1 MSSEMTSTAVMPLR
15 TVEFTVDALGGVSPS
30 APQYAGVQ
38 AEHNAT
44 QIVFDVQTWQAVNPA
59 FLYRLELVDS
69 LGDYATTDLL
79 PVESGKVR
87 QLLPGAWTMHG
98 GNALL
103 RLTASQMT
111 EGAEEQVVYTASA
124 WVFFD
129 ARDTGSGDLEE
140 EARETVTVLLDET
153 QKAASQAQESA
164 QLAAQ
169 YVGKSAYD
177 VAVDNGF
184 VGTEPEWLASLKGD
198 TGPQG
203 PQGEQGIQGIKGETG
218 AKGDKGDQGIQG
230 EKGDKGD
237 KGEKGDTGATGAAG
251 PNVVGSST
259 STTMSGLLKGN
270 GSYIDSAV
278 SGVDYVD
285 PSALES
291 YLLKSG
297 GAVTG
302 NIYPSA
308 NNSYYLG
315 TSTNKFN
322 TVYANTGFFT
332 SMAINGYSPWTS
344 SSLPA
349 SSGTWT
355 PSGTGISSASG
366 RYYRIGNLVTVW
378 GKCTVTSSTSADSL
392 AISGLPYVCNSNTDS
407 VAGTIG
413 RTSNMVVYTSSNK
426 AANPDYYFPVVSA
439 GGSSVYFCVFFGGRS
454 YGNISFSVVDSGNVN
469 FSLTYFI

>member
-44 QIVFDVQTWQAVNPA
+44 QIVFDVQAWQTVNPA

-111 EGAEEQVVYTASA
+111 EGAEEQVAYTASA

-153 QKAASQAQESA
+153 QKAASRAQERA

-184 VGTEPEWLASLKGD
+184 AGTEPEWLASLKGE
-198 TGPQG
+198 QG

-237 KGEKGDTGATGAAG
+237 KGEKGDTGATGATGAAG
-251 PNVVGSST
+251 PNIVDSST
-259 STTMSGLLKGN
+259 GTTLSGLLIGT

-285 PSALES
+285 PAALES
-291 YLLKSG
+291 YLQKSG

-332 SMAINGYSPWTS
+332 SMAINGYTPWTS
-344 SSLPA
+344 SSLPV

-355 PSGTGISSASG
+355 PVFASTDTAPTGTLQYRYAK
-366 RYYRIGNLVTVW
+366 YYRIGNLCFITFHM
-378 GKCTVTSSTSADSL
+378 KETITSAGTGY
-392 AISGLPYVCNSNTDS
+392 ARISGLPYTSASSLDGQGLAIRECSGGITCNATDT
-407 VAGTIG
+407 VAFIPDNSTYINIQNQFGQ
-413 RTSNMVVYTSSNK
+413 TSSK
-426 AANPDYYFPVVSA
+426 WSTGDTWIGFTGFYW
-439 GGSSVYFCVFFGGRS
+439 
-454 YGNISFSVVDSGNVN
+454 IQ
-469 FSLTYFI
+469 

>member
-44 QIVFDVQTWQAVNPA
+44 QIVFDVQAWQAVNPV

-87 QLLPGAWTMHG
+87 QLLPSAWTMHG

-103 RLTASQMT
+103 RLTASQMA

-140 EARETVTVLLDET
+140 KARETVTVLLDET
-153 QKAASQAQESA
+153 QKAASRAQESA

-184 VGTEPEWLASLKGD
+184 AGTEPEWLASLKGE
-198 TGPQG
+198 QG

-230 EKGDKGD
+230 E
-237 KGEKGDTGATGAAG
+237 
-251 PNVVGSST
+251 
-259 STTMSGLLKGN
+259 
-270 GSYIDSAV
+270 
-278 SGVDYVD
+278 
-285 PSALES
+285 
-291 YLLKSG
+291 
-297 GAVTG
+297 
-302 NIYPSA
+302 
-308 NNSYYLG
+308 
-315 TSTNKFN
+315 
-322 TVYANTGFFT
+322 
-332 SMAINGYSPWTS
+332 
-344 SSLPA
+344 
-349 SSGTWT
+349 
-355 PSGTGISSASG
+355 
-366 RYYRIGNLVTVW
+366 
-378 GKCTVTSSTSADSL
+378 
-392 AISGLPYVCNSNTDS
+392 
-407 VAGTIG
+407 
-413 RTSNMVVYTSSNK
+413 
-426 AANPDYYFPVVSA
+426 
-439 GGSSVYFCVFFGGRS
+439 
-454 YGNISFSVVDSGNVN
+454 
-469 FSLTYFI
+469 